1 MPSYDGVAVLVP
13 CHNEARTIAIVVRG
27 FEEHLP
33 GARVVVC
40 DNSST
45 DGTSEIARSVGARVI
60 SERNQGKGYAVR
72 RLFADVDADY
82 YVLVDGD
89 ATYDPSDA
97 PEIVRLMKEGADT
110 VLAVR
115 VPESGG
121 EMEFRRGH
129 RFGNAVFSRT
139 FSFLFATNYADVLTG
154 YRGFSRRFVKSC
166 PLLARGFDV
175 EIELNVHAASLS
187 VPTAEIESRYQDRP
201 DGSHSKLN
209 TYKDGARIF
218 RRLFRLFRDYR
229 PMLSF
234 GAVSAILA
242 VLGVALGIP
251 VLLDYERSGLVLRF
265 PTLFV
270 VVGLL
275 LGGGVSLLVGVIL
288 ERSSRDRIERNRLA
302 YLSFDPP
309 TRYLRTRE
317 GNFDPAL
324 ALED

>member
-1 MPSYDGVAVLVP
+1 MTSYDDVAVLVP
-13 CHNEARTIAIVVRG
+13 CHNEAHTIATVVKG

-40 DNSST
+40 DNSSS
-45 DGTSEIARSVGARVI
+45 DGTSEIARSAGARVI
-60 SERNQGKGYAVR
+60 SELNKGKGYAVR
-72 RLFADVDADY
+72 RLFADVDAAY
-82 YVLVDGD
+82 YILVDGD

-110 VLAVR
+110 VLGVR
-115 VPESGG
+115 VPESGQ

-129 RFGNAVFSRT
+129 QFGNAMFSRT
-139 FSFLFATNYADVLTG
+139 FSFLFETHYSDVLTG

-175 EIELNVHAASLS
+175 EIELNVHGASLS
-187 VPTAEIESRYQDRP
+187 VPTAEIRSRYQDRP

-209 TYKDGARIF
+209 TYGDGIRIF

-234 GAVSAILA
+234 GGVAA
-242 VLGVALGIP
+242 VLVVLGAVFGIP

-275 LGGGVSLLVGVIL
+275 LGAGVSLLVGVIL

-302 YLSFDPP
+302 YLSLDPP
-309 TRYLRTRE
+309 CSSR
-317 GNFDPAL
+317 
-324 ALED
+324 